1 MMCVMQHYQEKLE
14 QYEKEEQFLLDR
26 IAQCSQL
33 LDSSNRLVALPGEAG
48 AVRVGG
54 AVPAGQDCSVRLL

>member
-1 MMCVMQHYQEKLE
+1 VQHYQEKLE

-33 LDSSNRLVALPGEAG
+33 LDSSSRLDVAY
-48 AVRVGG
+48 VRTG
-54 AVPAGQDCSVRLL
+54 